1 MTQHFPIAREMPS
14 VARIKHLYDR
24 AASLAKIGA
33 WECVLA
39 TQALTWTDGVYDLFQ
54 LPRGSVLKRST
65 TVDMYYD
72 ESRRQ
77 MESMRTTAIR
87 DGGSFTLD
95 ARIRT
100 ARGVDRWMRLTAEV
114 AYVHGRPVRLFGA
127 KQDVTHE
134 MELWSRLR
142 QLAER
147 DALTGLANRGVFE
160 ARWHELV
167 TDRSGDGCGAALVLI
182 DLDHFKPINDRF
194 GHAAGDECLRQ
205 VAMRLHRAFADSI
218 LVARIGGDE
227 FAILLRAP
235 LDRARMVAALER
247 VLRTLCRPVM
257 WNDAS
262 IEISASIGVTFP
274 RGARCRTPRDM
285 FAEADL
291 ALYAAKAAG
300 RNAVRAFGEEIG
312 DGPQSR
318 PPDATPR
325 GRIDARPTPHAPGR
339 GYRSLSSA

>member
-1 MTQHFPIAREMPS
+1 MSQHSPIARETPS
-14 VARIKHLYDR
+14 VARIKRLYDR
-24 AASLAKIGA
+24 ASSLAKIGA

-39 TQALTWTDGVYDLFQ
+39 DETLTWTDGVYDLFQ
-54 LPRGSVLKRST
+54 LPRGSALKRST
-65 TVDMYYD
+65 TVEMYYD

-77 MESMRTTAIR
+77 MQSMRATVIR

-100 ARGVDRWMRLTAEV
+100 ARGVERWMRLTAEV
-114 AYVHGRPVRLFGA
+114 AYERGRPVRLFGA

-134 MELWSRLR
+134 MESWTRLR

-167 TDRSGDGCGAALVLI
+167 TDRLDDGRETALVLI

-235 LDRARMVAALER
+235 LDRARMIAALER
-247 VLRTLCRPVM
+247 VLSRLCRPVA
-257 WNDAS
+257 WTDTPIA
-262 IEISASIGVTFP
+262 ISASVGVTFL
-274 RGARCRTPRDM
+274 RGARRRTPRDL
-285 FAEADL
+285 FAEADT

-300 RNAVRAFGEEIG
+300 RNAVREIG
-312 DGPQSR
+312 R
-318 PPDATPR
+318 A
-325 GRIDARPTPHAPGR
+325 HV
-339 GYRSLSSA
+339 